1 MNFPELE
8 ETLIQERQE
17 YEDLT
22 HRYDILEGEHV
33 DVKTSLVKEKEG
45 NKRWDVFIIINLQN
59 LSLRLIDRTK
69 GILYQP
75 DSMSWLEIH
84 PNRVIGYD

>member
-1 MNFPELE
+1 MNFAELE

-45 NKRWDVFIIINLQN
+45 NKRWDVFIIIINLQN

-75 DSMSWLEIH
+75 DSMS
-84 PNRVIGYD
+84 

>member
-45 NKRWDVFIIINLQN
+45 NKR
-59 LSLRLIDRTK
+59 
-69 GILYQP
+69 
-75 DSMSWLEIH
+75 
-84 PNRVIGYD
+84 